1 MTRRACILFAACTVL
16 LTGLVTNSDFL
27 MGAIQ

>member
-1 MTRRACILFAACTVL
+1 MTRRACILFAAYAVVL
-16 LTGLVTNSDFL
+16 VGIATNSDFL